1 LQKLGFNYESS
12 TENPEEIQLKKHMRS
27 YLKMR
32 QELAAKL
39 LFHLEE
45 QVNEVGYKIGQLK
58 SGQFSKPVSIK
69 FPK

>member
-1 LQKLGFNYESS
+1 
-12 TENPEEIQLKKHMRS
+12 
-27 YLKMR
+27 MR